1 MRARNLK
8 KSGVRT
14 KLTTN
19 TMTTER
25 HLNRICHEYGKVKTK
40 AEHQDRNRRVV
51 SFSRSRDWFTHESCG
66 YCP

>member
-8 KSGVRT
+8 KSGVGT

-51 SFSRSRDWFTHESCG
+51 SFS
-66 YCP
+66 